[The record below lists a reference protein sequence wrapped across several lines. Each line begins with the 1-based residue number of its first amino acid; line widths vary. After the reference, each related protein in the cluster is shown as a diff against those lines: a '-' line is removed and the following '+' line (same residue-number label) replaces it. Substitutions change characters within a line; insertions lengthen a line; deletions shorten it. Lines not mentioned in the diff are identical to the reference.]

1 MKPFNLEEALAGAKV
16 ITGGEKLV
24 TDIAYLPSATDVY
37 KVCAVIDGDILYF
50 TADGHFRD
58 KAHYFIRDLF
68 MAPVKSEG
76 WINIYKGGYKNGYI
90 YKTEEEARASAGSG
104 PISCVRIEWEE

>member
-24 TDIAYLPSATDVY
+24 TDIVYLPSATGVY

-50 TADGHFRD
+50 TVDGHFRD
-58 KAHYFIRDLF
+58 KAHDFIRDLF
-68 MAPVKSEG
+68 MATVKSEG
-76 WINIYKGGYKNGYI
+76 WINIYKRRKLGYRVH
-90 YKTEEEARASAGSG
+90 KTEEEAQASSSG
-104 PISCVRIEWEE
+104 RIACVRIEWEE